1 MGWPTRRPPHS
12 SSCGAVTDRQAEGS
26 QTQRQGWRRL
36 PIYGRLSTFRRG
48 FVSTFSLDVV
58 GRGLSAIA
66 TVLFIRTLGVDSFA
80 YLVLFLTVGQ
90 FAGGA
95 LTGGVRTR
103 YLRAEAERV
112 SRGHE
117 RATGFALALLT
128 GLGLIVGTGLLF
140 WAGVSLVDGGDREFV
155 LLATL
160 YTAGHASIELAM
172 FHYQAHLRF
181 SKGGTVGVAR
191 SVSLL
196 TVAVLATL
204 GVIGS
209 GPAVAGAAA
218 AGIAAVA
225 AIACF
230 PLIRQTLSVPARA
243 ALGGHFGSESAWL
256 TLYYLASAGFAYANV
271 FVVASLLDDEA
282 IASYG
287 AAIRYLAIV
296 LGPVPALLA
305 VLRVRTSQHD
315 VVDSTKVQTNMLLG
329 WIKQTILPAGAAV
342 GIAALTAPFFIPLLN
357 SGNYPDTVP
366 IFQLLMIAALV
377 IYTTMP
383 GASMLMAQRRY
394 RTLATIYAVALL
406 IEVVAAVLAAEL
418 GGVIAVAATAA
429 VVGAGEAATTA
440 FVAMRI
446 GVPVE
451 EPAAPGEAQP
461 SPTGAG

>member
-1 MGWPTRRPPHS
+1 VKTP
-12 SSCGAVTDRQAEGS
+12 
-26 QTQRQGWRRL
+26 RRL
-36 PIYGRLSTFRRG
+36 SPARKWPRLSIYGRLSTFRRG

-66 TVLFIRTLGVDSFA
+66 TVMFIRVLGVESFA

-117 RATGFALALLT
+117 QATGFALALLT
-128 GLGLIVGTGLLF
+128 GLGLIAATGMVFL
-140 WAGVSLVDGGDREFV
+140 AGVSLVGAGDQEFV

-160 YTAGHASIELAM
+160 YTAGHASVELAM
-172 FHYQAHLRF
+172 YHYQAHLRF
-181 SKGGTVGVAR
+181 TRGGSVGVTR
-191 SVSLL
+191 SISLL
-196 TVAVLATL
+196 VVALLSTI
-204 GVIGS
+204 GVISS

-218 AGIAAVA
+218 GGVVAVA

-230 PLIRQTLSVPARA
+230 PLIRQTIAVPARS

-256 TLYYLASAGFAYANV
+256 TLYYLASAGYAYANV
-271 FVVASLLDDEA
+271 FVVASLLNDEA
-282 IASYG
+282 VASYG

-315 VVDSTKVQTNMLLG
+315 VVDSTEVQTNMLLS

-342 GIAALTAPFFIPLLN
+342 AIAAAAAPFFIPLLN
-357 SGNYPDTVP
+357 SDNYPDTVP

-377 IYTTMP
+377 IYVTMP

-394 RTLATIYAVALL
+394 RTLANIYAVALV
-406 IEVVAAVLAAEL
+406 IEVVAAVVAAKL

-429 VVGAGEAATTA
+429 VIGSGEASA
-440 FVAMRI
+440 VAIVALRI
-446 GVPVE
+446 RTPVE
-451 EPAAPGEAQP
+451 EAPAPQGETQP
-461 SPTGAG
+461 SPT

>member
-1 MGWPTRRPPHS
+1 MRHRL
-12 SSCGAVTDRQAEGS
+12 
-26 QTQRQGWRRL
+26 RRL
-36 PIYGRLSTFRRG
+36 PIYRRLSTFRRG
-48 FVSTFSLDVV
+48 FVSTFGLDVV

-66 TVLFIRTLGVDSFA
+66 IVLFIRALGVESFA

-117 RATGFALALLT
+117 QATGFALALLV
-128 GLGLIVGTGLLF
+128 GLGLIAGTGLLF
-140 WAGVSLVDGGDREFV
+140 LAGVSLVDGGDSEFV

-172 FHYQAHLRF
+172 YHYQAHLRF
-181 SKGGTVGVAR
+181 ARGGTVGVTR

-196 TVAVLATL
+196 AVAGLSTVGL
-204 GVIGS
+204 IGS
-209 GPAVAGAAA
+209 GPAIAGATA
-218 AGIAAVA
+218 AGIALVA
-225 AIACF
+225 AVACF
-230 PLIRQTLSVPARA
+230 PLVRQTIAVPARA
-243 ALGGHFGSESAWL
+243 ALGGSFGSESAWL

-282 IASYG
+282 VASYG

-315 VVDSTKVQTNMLLG
+315 VVDSTEVQTNMLLS
-329 WIKQTILPAGAAV
+329 WIKQTILPAGAVVATAA
-342 GIAALTAPFFIPLLN
+342 IAAPFFIPLLN
-357 SGNYPDTVP
+357 NDNYPDTVP

-377 IYTTMP
+377 IYVTMP

-394 RTLATIYAVALL
+394 RVLATIYAIALL
-406 IEVVAAVLAAEL
+406 LEVVAAVVAAEL
-418 GGVIAVAATAA
+418 GGVIAVAASAA
-429 VVGAGEAATTA
+429 VIGAGEASTVAL
-440 FVAMRI
+440 VAMRVKAPI
-446 GVPVE
+446 E
-451 EPAAPGEAQP
+451 EPPAQREAQP
-461 SPTGAG
+461 SPT

>member
-1 MGWPTRRPPHS
+1 MRWPARRLPHS
-12 SSCGAVTDRQAEGS
+12 SSCGTVTDRQTEGS
-26 QTQRQGWRRL
+26 QAKRRGSRRL

-48 FVSTFSLDVV
+48 FVSTFGLDVI
-58 GRGLSAIA
+58 GRGLSAVAI
-66 TVLFIRTLGVDSFA
+66 VLFIRALGVDSFA

-117 RATGFALALLT
+117 QATGFALALLT
-128 GLGLIVGTGLLF
+128 GLGLIAATGLLF
-140 WAGVSLVDGGDREFV
+140 LAGVSLLDGDREFV

-172 FHYQAHLRF
+172 YHYQAHLRF
-181 SKGGTVGVAR
+181 TRGGVVGVTR
-191 SVSLL
+191 SISLL
-196 TVAVLATL
+196 TVAALSTL
-204 GVIGS
+204 GLIGS

-218 AGIAAVA
+218 VGIAGVA
-225 AIACF
+225 GIACF
-230 PLIRQTLSVPARA
+230 PLIRQTIAVPARA

-256 TLYYLASAGFAYANV
+256 TVYYLASAGFAYANV

-282 IASYG
+282 VGSYG
-287 AAIRYLAIV
+287 AAVRYMAIV

-315 VVDSTKVQTNMLLG
+315 VVDSTEVQTNMLLG
-329 WIKQTILPAGAAV
+329 WIKQTILPAGAVVVTAA
-342 GIAALTAPFFIPLLN
+342 IAAPFFIPLLN
-357 SGNYPDTVP
+357 AGNYPDSVP

-394 RTLATIYAVALL
+394 RTLATINAVALL
-406 IEVVAAVLAAEL
+406 LEVIIAVATAKL
-418 GGVIAVAATAA
+418 GGVIAVAAGAA
-429 VVGAGEAATTA
+429 VIAAAQASTVA
-440 FVAMRI
+440 LVAMR
-446 GVPVE
+446 VRAPAE
-451 EPAAPGEAQP
+451 EPAVQGEAQP
-461 SPTGAG
+461 SST

>member
-1 MGWPTRRPPHS
+1 MHAVVRLATPALVIMR
-12 SSCGAVTDRQAEGS
+12 AVTDRQTGGS
-26 QTQRQGWRRL
+26 QAKRRRL
-36 PIYGRLSTFRRG
+36 GGVPIYRRLSTFRRG
-48 FVSTFSLDVV
+48 FVSTFGLDVI

-66 TVLFIRTLGVDSFA
+66 IVLFIRALGVDSFA

-117 RATGFALALLT
+117 QATGFALALLT
-128 GLGLIVGTGLLF
+128 GLGLIAAVGLLF
-140 WAGVSLVDGGDREFV
+140 LAGVSLIDGGDREFV

-160 YTAGHASIELAM
+160 YTMGHASIELAM
-172 FHYQAHLRF
+172 YHHQAHLRF
-181 SKGGTVGVAR
+181 SRGGIVGVGR

-196 TVAVLATL
+196 TVAVLSTAGL
-204 GVIGS
+204 IGS
-209 GPAVAGAAA
+209 GPAVAGATA
-218 AGIAAVA
+218 AGIVAVA
-225 AIACF
+225 AVACF
-230 PLIRQTLSVPARA
+230 PLIRQTIAVPARA

-282 IASYG
+282 VASYG

-315 VVDSTKVQTNMLLG
+315 VVDSTEVQKNMLLG
-329 WIKQTILPAGAAV
+329 WIKQTILPAGAVVVSAA
-342 GIAALTAPFFIPLLN
+342 IAAPFFIPLLN
-357 SGNYPDTVP
+357 SGNYPDSVL
-366 IFQLLMIAALV
+366 IFQLLMIPALV

-394 RTLATIYAVALL
+394 RTLASIYAVALL
-406 IEVVAAVLAAEL
+406 LEVIAAVIAAEL
-418 GGVIAVAATAA
+418 GGVIAVAASAA
-429 VVGAGEAATTA
+429 VIGAGEASAVA
-440 FVAMRI
+440 LVAMRI
-446 GVPVE
+446 QAPVE
-451 EPAAPGEAQP
+451 EPATQGEAQP
-461 SPTGAG
+461 SPT